1 MALVISGSWQNVIV
15 SNKCVQWLL
24 LSEST
29 RGESL
34 WRQENYK
41 SSGRRIRMNS
51 VFRQGE
57 RLSLRPQK
65 SNQRIR
71 MNDCA
76 D

>member
-34 WRQENYK
+34 WRQEIG
-41 SSGRRIRMNS
+41 SRSITRAAAEES
-51 VFRQGE
+51 E
-57 RLSLRPQK
+57 
-65 SNQRIR
+65 
-71 MNDCA
+71 
-76 D
+76 